1 MGKLD
6 GKIALITGGSEG
18 MGFDTA
24 KEFLREGAFVF
35 ITGRRKPQLDKAVA
49 ELGQGAA
56 AIQADAGKLDDLDR
70 MYAEIKQKK
79 GKLDV
84 VFANA
89 GIYEQMPSD
98 KVTEDF
104 YDKCVDINAK
114 GVFFTIQKAIPL
126 MDENG
131 SIILNGSFIGSS
143 GFPGMSVYGGTKA
156 AVRSFARTFT
166 AELKGVGPRVNVIS
180 PGPIDTAGNASS
192 MGSNQQVRDYIT
204 NMVPITRIGKGIEIG
219 KAAVFLASADSSYV
233 AGVELFVDGGISAV

>member
-35 ITGRRKPQLDKAVA
+35 ITGRRKPQLDKAVQ
-49 ELGQGAA
+49 ELGEAAA

-89 GIYEQMPSD
+89 GIYEQMPYD
-98 KVTEDF
+98 KVTGDF

-126 MDENG
+126 MDKNG
-131 SIILNGSFIGSS
+131 SIILNGSFIGSA
-143 GFPGMSVYGGTKA
+143 GFPGMSVYGATKA

-180 PGPIDTAGNASS
+180 PGPIDTAGNAST
-192 MGSNQQVRDYIT
+192 MGSNQQVREYVT

>member
-24 KEFLREGAFVF
+24 KEFLLEGAFVF
-35 ITGRRKPQLDKAVA
+35 ITGRRKPELERSVA
-49 ELGQGAA
+49 LLGAGAS
-56 AIQADAGKLDDLDR
+56 AIQADSGNLEDLDR
-70 MYAEIKQKK
+70 MYAEIKEKK
-79 GKLDV
+79 GRLDV

-89 GIYEQMPSD
+89 GIYKQMPYD
-98 KVTEDF
+98 KVTEEF

-114 GVFFTIQKAIPL
+114 GVFFTVQKAIPL
-126 MDENG
+126 MDSYG

-143 GFPGMSVYGGTKA
+143 GFPGMCVYGATKA

-180 PGPIDTAGNASS
+180 PGPIDTAGNASTL
-192 MGSNQQVRDYIT
+192 GSNKDIRDYVT
-204 NMVPITRIGKGIEIG
+204 NMVPRGRIGCGSDIG
-219 KAAVFLASADSSYV
+219 KTAVFLAFDDSSFV
-233 AGVELFVDGGISAV
+233 AGVELFVDGGVEAV

>member
-24 KEFLREGAFVF
+24 KEFLLEGAFVF
-35 ITGRRKPQLDKAVA
+35 ITGRRKPQLEKAVE
-49 ELGQGAA
+49 ELGDGSA

-89 GIYEQMPSD
+89 GIYEQMPYD

-126 MDENG
+126 MDQNG

-143 GFPGMSVYGGTKA
+143 GFPGISVYGATKA

-166 AELKGVGPRVNVIS
+166 AELKGVGPRINVIS
-180 PGPIDTAGNASS
+180 PGPIDTAGNAST

-204 NMVPITRIGKGIEIG
+204 NMVPITRIGKGSEIG

>member
-24 KEFLREGAFVF
+24 KEFLSEGAFVF
-35 ITGRRKPQLDKAVA
+35 ITGRRKA
-49 ELGQGAA
+49 ELDRAVESLGEGAA
-56 AIQADAGKLDDLDR
+56 AIQADAGKLNDLDR
-70 MYAEIKQKK
+70 VYAEIKQKK

-89 GIYEQMPSD
+89 GVYEQMPYE
-98 KVTEDF
+98 KVTEEF
-104 YDKCVDINAK
+104 YDDCVDINAK

-126 MDENG
+126 MDQNG

-143 GFPGMSVYGGTKA
+143 GFPGMAVYGATKA

-180 PGPIDTAGNASS
+180 PGPIDTAGNASTL
-192 MGSNQQVRDYIT
+192 GSNQALRDYVT
-204 NMVPITRIGKGIEIG
+204 NMVPRGRIGRGEDIG
-219 KAAVFLASADSSYV
+219 KVAVFLASDASRFV
-233 AGVELFVDGGISAV
+233 AGVELFVDGGIDAV

>member
-24 KEFLREGAFVF
+24 KQFIGEGAYVF
-35 ITGRRKPQLDKAVA
+35 ITGRRKLLLEKAVEA
-49 ELGQGAA
+49 LGVNAA
-56 AIQADAGKLDDLDR
+56 GIQADSGKLDDLDR
-70 MYAEIKQKK
+70 MYAEIKEKK

-89 GIYEQMPSD
+89 GVYEQMPYD

-104 YDKCVDINAK
+104 YDHCADINAK

-126 MDENG
+126 MDQNG

-143 GFPGMSVYGGTKA
+143 GFPGMSVYGATKA
-156 AVRSFARTFT
+156 AVRSLARTFT
-166 AELKGVGPRVNVIS
+166 AELKGVGPRVNVLS
-180 PGPIDTAGNASS
+180 PGPIHTAGNAATL
-192 MGSNQQVRDYIT
+192 GSIQQVVDYVT
-204 NMVPITRIGKGIEIG
+204 GMVPRGRIGEGNDIG
-219 KAAVFLASADSSYV
+219 KVAVFLASDDSGFV
-233 AGVELFVDGGISAV
+233 AGTELFVDGGVNAV

>member
-24 KEFLREGAFVF
+24 KEFINEGAFVF
-35 ITGRRKPQLDKAVA
+35 ITGRRKAKLDQAV
-49 ELGQGAA
+49 ESLGERSA
-56 AIQADAGKLDDLDR
+56 AIQADAGKVEDLDR

-79 GKLDV
+79 GTLDV

-89 GIYEQMPSD
+89 GIYEQMPYD
-98 KVTEDF
+98 KVTEAS
-104 YDKCVDINAK
+104 YDECSDINGK

-126 MDENG
+126 MDKNG

-143 GFPGMSVYGGTKA
+143 GFPGMAVYGATKA

-166 AELKGVGPRVNVIS
+166 AELRGLGPRINVIS
-180 PGPIDTAGNASS
+180 PGPIDTAGNASTL
-192 MGSNQQVRDYIT
+192 GSVKEVREYVT
-204 NMVPITRIGKGIEIG
+204 NMVPRGRIGRGSDIA
-219 KAAVFLASADSSYV
+219 KAAVFLASDDSSFV
-233 AGVELFVDGGISAV
+233 AGVELLVDGGIEAV

>member
-35 ITGRRKPQLDKAVA
+35 ITGRRKPQLDNALE
-49 ELGQGAA
+49 ELGESAA

-89 GIYEQMPSD
+89 GIYEQMPFD

-126 MDENG
+126 MDQNG

-143 GFPGMSVYGGTKA
+143 GFPGMSVYGATKA

-180 PGPIDTAGNASS
+180 PGPIDTAGNAST

>member
-35 ITGRRKPQLDKAVA
+35 ITGRRKPELDKAVK
-49 ELGQGAA
+49 ELGEGVAS
-56 AIQADAGKLDDLDR
+56 IQADAGKLEDLDR
-70 MYAEIKQKK
+70 MYAEIKEKK

-89 GIYEQMPSD
+89 GIYEQMPYD
-98 KVTEDF
+98 KVSEDF
-104 YDKCVDINAK
+104 YDKCVDVNAK

-126 MDENG
+126 MDKNG

-143 GFPGMSVYGGTKA
+143 GFPGMAVYGATKA
-156 AVRSFARTFT
+156 AVRSFARSFT

-180 PGPIDTAGNASS
+180 PGPIDTAGNASTL
-192 MGSNQQVRDYIT
+192 GAIQEVREYVT
-204 NMVPITRIGKGIEIG
+204 NMVPRHRIGEGSDIG
-219 KAAVFLASADSSYV
+219 KAGVFLASDDSSFV
-233 AGVELFVDGGISAV
+233 AGAELFVDGGVNAV